1 MKQSFTPEEVNKIEN
16 DSFLIGMIT
25 GETKE
30 RNRILDL
37 LNDEASEW
45 LSHDGEC
52 DCKARGEEGK
62 RLIELIE
69 GRKL

>member
-30 RNRILDL
+30 RNRIIDL
-37 LNDEASEW
+37 LEDKQLQITLPDGTVHIEYNVLHDMIEAI
-45 LSHDGEC
+45 
-52 DCKARGEEGK
+52 KAGK
-62 RLIELIE
+62 E
-69 GRKL
+69 